1 MLAFWKKNKT
11 TAAGMLGLAPTADGL
26 ALARLHWQAG
36 VPRLQSCAFLAASA
50 DAQPGALQQYVE
62 REGLAGLSV
71 NLLAA
76 SNDYQMLLVERPE
89 VADSEL
95 RDAVRWRIRELVSQ
109 PVDGLVVDAFA
120 LPADAFRGRTPMVY
134 CAALARTRMNELAAL
149 CESAGLRLASID
161 VAELALRNLGL
172 LTGAQGEELSKRLGT
187 LSLRDLRARG
197 VEPMALL
204 SLMAR
209 LGSSKPVELASS
221 IDELAE
227 GFDVESFGA
236 APTKFDA
243 EDLFPLTRGVVQ
255 GFSFDKVKDRI
266 AALGVPEEEAEGF
279 WAIAKGNITVLD
291 DLAGWWKLFS
301 EGAAP
306 VVDEADRDF
315 VVQALA
321 LLPAQPWTTATWGE
335 WTGAVKAATG
345 RKGKDLF
352 MPLRKALT
360 GQAHGPDM
368 SELMPH
374 LRKRPVM

>member
-172 LTGAQGEELSKRLGT
+172 LAGAEGQNLATLQLGSRDSLVCVQNGADLYMARRIERGLDNRGEDSGLLALEIQRSLDYFESQMGKGHLGRLLLLPPELGGELVQMELSSRLSQRVQLLDLAT
-187 LSLRDLRARG
+187 LFADSPLLDLAPPHQARCL
-197 VEPMALL
+197 PA
-204 SLMAR
+204 
-209 LGSSKPVELASS
+209 
-221 IDELAE
+221 I
-227 GFDVESFGA
+227 GA
-236 APTKFDA
+236 ALRR
-243 EDLFPLTRGVVQ
+243 E
-255 GFSFDKVKDRI
+255 
-266 AALGVPEEEAEGF
+266 AL
-279 WAIAKGNITVLD
+279 
-291 DLAGWWKLFS
+291 
-301 EGAAP
+301 
-306 VVDEADRDF
+306 
-315 VVQALA
+315 
-321 LLPAQPWTTATWGE
+321 
-335 WTGAVKAATG
+335 
-345 RKGKDLF
+345 
-352 MPLRKALT
+352 
-360 GQAHGPDM
+360 
-368 SELMPH
+368 
-374 LRKRPVM
+374 